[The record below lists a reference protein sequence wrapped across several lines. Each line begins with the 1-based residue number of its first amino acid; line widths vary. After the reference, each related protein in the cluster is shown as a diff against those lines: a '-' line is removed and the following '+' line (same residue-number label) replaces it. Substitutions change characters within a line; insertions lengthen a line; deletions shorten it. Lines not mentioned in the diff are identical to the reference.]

1 MQYLDA
7 KIFLFLMFPMYS
19 LASVDVRLVDAAGS
33 LSNVGLVQ
41 VKTDT
46 GFGSICGAN
55 PAAADVIC
63 RSLGF
68 AYGTV
73 SSSPCGFYGAS
84 NLCGAPGSPVV
95 MADLTCTGSE
105 WSLEEC
111 SWSAPDDVCMG
122 HAQDTIVYCSK
133 TAESGSISKG
143 AIRLISE
150 DGSPSID
157 GKGRPE
163 VHVDGAWSPICNSGI
178 TPGAQTVIC
187 KSMGFS
193 GAGASGVSKCV
204 GKGCGATAPGFSE
217 LACSG
222 SEHNVLECP
231 HQAGEDVFCAPSE
244 SIVVSC
250 AGDGDTQGR
259 AVKESAPQPILG
271 SGVAL
276 APVH

>member
-95 MADLTCTGSE
+95 LAR
-105 WSLEEC
+105 
-111 SWSAPDDVCMG
+111 VCF
-122 HAQDTIVYCSK
+122 T
-133 TAESGSISKG
+133 
-143 AIRLISE
+143 L
-150 DGSPSID
+150 
-157 GKGRPE
+157 
-163 VHVDGAWSPICNSGI
+163 N
-178 TPGAQTVIC
+178 
-187 KSMGFS
+187 
-193 GAGASGVSKCV
+193 
-204 GKGCGATAPGFSE
+204 
-217 LACSG
+217 
-222 SEHNVLECP
+222 
-231 HQAGEDVFCAPSE
+231 
-244 SIVVSC
+244 
-250 AGDGDTQGR
+250 
-259 AVKESAPQPILG
+259 
-271 SGVAL
+271 
-276 APVH
+276 